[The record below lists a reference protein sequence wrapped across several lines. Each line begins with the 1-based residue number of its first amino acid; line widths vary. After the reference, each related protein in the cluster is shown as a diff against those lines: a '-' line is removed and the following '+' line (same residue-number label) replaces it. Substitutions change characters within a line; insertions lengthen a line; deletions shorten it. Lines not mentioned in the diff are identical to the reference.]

1 MKMKVLIIGSTGFAG
16 MYLLNELK
24 EYDKFDI
31 YGTYYHSSSQ
41 NFKIVEKNIKLFK
54 CDITNYQSIEK
65 IIKKIKPDILF
76 HFGAYVTVAKSFDEV
91 DKIFETNVL
100 GTVNVMESIKKNCK
114 DSKVLISGSNEVYGE
129 VKQDEMPI
137 KESQTL
143 NPMNPYGISKA
154 TQEMLGSYY
163 FKVFRIETYLTRTF
177 HYMGPSQPLG
187 FVAPDFAKQVVDV
200 ERGIREYIT
209 VGNLDAKRDFLD
221 IRDVVRAYVD
231 IITNGKPGK
240 IYNVCRGKSISIQE
254 IFNILIKNSNNK
266 NIKIKID
273 SAKLR
278 PSDVP
283 NFVGDNSRLMND
295 TGWEP
300 EIKIEK
306 TLKDII
312 KFWRNQK

>member
-1 MKMKVLIIGSTGFAG
+1 MKTKVLIIGSTGFAG
-16 MYLLNELK
+16 IHLLNDLK

-31 YGTYYHSSSQ
+31 YGTYYHPSSQ

-65 IIKKIKPDILF
+65 IIKKIKPDIIF
-76 HFGAYVTVAKSFDEV
+76 HFGAYVSVAKSFDEIS
-91 DKIFETNVL
+91 KIFETNVL
-100 GTVNVMESIKKNCK
+100 GTVNVMESVKKNCK
-114 DSKVLISGSNEVYGE
+114 DIKVLIPGSNEIYGV

-154 TQEMLGSYY
+154 AQEMLGLYY
-163 FKVFRIETYLTRTF
+163 FKVFGIETYLTRTF
-177 HYMGPSQPLG
+177 HYMGPGQPLG
-187 FVAPDFAKQVVDV
+187 FVASDFAKQVVDI
-200 ERGIREYIT
+200 EREIREYVK

-221 IRDVVRAYVD
+221 IRDVVRAYIKIVEK
-231 IITNGKPGK
+231 GKSGTV
-240 IYNVCRGKSISIQE
+240 YNVCKGTSISIKD
-254 IFNILIKNSNNK
+254 ILNILIKNSNNK

-283 NFVGDNSRLMND
+283 NFVGDNSRLTND

-300 EIKIEK
+300 KIKIEK
-306 TLKDII
+306 TLKDIV
-312 KFWRNQK
+312 KFWRNQQ